1 MPDLHHFVYRPG
13 ESLRRYVR
21 EVLFLNS
28 RPPRL
33 QALMPETTPTLMLQ
47 QLGSSS
53 LNGQVLPSATLSG
66 LQSKTRTVELSAN
79 AVIVIVRFTEI
90 GASAVLRDRIDTL
103 YDLTVPLDDVL
114 NRADVDRLQNALAD
128 AVNAQERRVAV
139 EHFLRSQLRPAYT
152 PNQRIEAAAR
162 RIRKLSGR
170 ISIDELARHLETTH
184 STLERRFRA
193 EVGATPKALSR
204 LARLQNV
211 CRLWDTG
218 KPLTEI
224 AYEAGF
230 SDQPHLI
237 HDFKHFTGT
246 APEAFLSK
254 RAPRNLPTFYK

>member
-1 MPDLHHFVYRPG
+1 MLGLHHFVYRPE

-21 EVLFLNS
+21 EILFLDS
-28 RPPRL
+28 RAPRL

-47 QLGSSS
+47 QSGFSS
-53 LNGQVLPSATLSG
+53 LNGQVLPSAVVSG
-66 LQSKTRTVELSAN
+66 LQSSTRTAEVSAN
-79 AVIVIVRFTEI
+79 SAIVIVRFTEI
-90 GASAVLRDRIDTL
+90 GASVVLRDRIDTL

-139 EHFLRSQLRPAYT
+139 EHFLRGQLRLAYV
-152 PNQRIEAAAR
+152 PNQQIEAAAR
-162 RIRKLSGR
+162 LIRKLSGR

-218 KPLTEI
+218 KRLTEI

-237 HDFKHFTGT
+237 HDFKRFTGI
-246 APEAFLSK
+246 APEAFLSQ
-254 RAPRNLPTFYK
+254 RVPRNLPTFYR

>member
-90 GASAVLRDRIDTL
+90 GASAILRDKIDTF
-103 YDLTVPLDDVL
+103 YDLSIPLDGVL
-114 NRADVDRLQNALAD
+114 NRADIDRVQNALAD
-128 AVNAQERRVAV
+128 IVNVQERGVAI
-139 EHFLRSQLRPAYT
+139 EDFLRGHLRPAYA
-152 PNQRIEAAAR
+152 PNPQIEVAAST
-162 RIRKLSGR
+162 IRQSGGKV
-170 ISIDELARHLETTH
+170 SIDKLARLLETNH

-193 EVGATPKALSR
+193 EVGATPK
-204 LARLQNV
+204 
-211 CRLWDTG
+211 T
-218 KPLTEI
+218 
-224 AYEAGF
+224 
-230 SDQPHLI
+230 
-237 HDFKHFTGT
+237 
-246 APEAFLSK
+246 
-254 RAPRNLPTFYK
+254 